1 MRFTIFLIFLGSI
14 LSAQNHLNDFNL
26 SGKVKNLESTT
37 YLFSDNSKTNP
48 SGFLDSEMYDAIQL
62 DFDRKGNLI
71 QRENYLDYRGKLGL
85 FDRTIYQ
92 FNFTNQIEKQET
104 TLVQNGEEPRK
115 ISQKKQFYYIQNQ
128 LIRID
133 EFNTGRTSDQF
144 WVTNLVYDGG
154 RLKKKEFW
162 MDDEIFSVTEFENR
176 LTKIS
181 SEKTFHNDGKLGKTI
196 QYNYDENAN
205 LILKSTKSGN
215 EKTEE
220 SFEYGKNFLKNQSIR
235 NNELIISKTNFDENG
250 LPNEIQK
257 FNYKTQ
263 KFDLYQFKFKYDAQ
277 NNWINCVI
285 LENQSPK
292 FVIKRT
298 ISYY

>member
-1 MRFTIFLIFLGSI
+1 MRFTIFLIFIGSI

-26 SGKVKNLESTT
+26 SGKVKHLESAT

-62 DFDRKGNLI
+62 NFDRKGNLI
-71 QRENYLDYRGKLGL
+71 QRENYLDYQGKLGL

-92 FNFTNQIEKQET
+92 FNFINQIEKQET

-115 ISQKKQFYYIQNQ
+115 ISQRKKFYYIQNQ
-128 LIRID
+128 LVRID
-133 EFNTGRTSDQF
+133 EFNSGRTSDQF

-176 LTKIS
+176 LTKII
-181 SEKTFHNDGKLGKTI
+181 SEKTFHNDGKLGRI
-196 QYNYDENAN
+196 INYNYGENAN
-205 LILKSTKSGN
+205 LILKSIKSGN

-220 SFEYGKNFLKNQSIR
+220 SFEYRKNFL
-235 NNELIISKTNFDENG
+235 LSKTIKENDKVVLKTDFDENG
-250 LPNEIQK
+250 LPVEVQK

-263 KFDLYQFKFKYDAQ
+263 SFDLYRFKFEYDLH

-285 LENQSPK
+285 LENETPK
-292 FVIKRT
+292 FITKRRIT
-298 ISYY
+298 YY